1 MAKPSIL
8 VEKPSDALKRILGE
22 RVSVEFLQLYPEM
35 VDAMAE
41 GEPAPTW
48 NDLITRKIV
57 AAAADP
63 KKTNQ
68 WAIEMILERVEGRA
82 VQGEPASDG
91 GRAIEE
97 RLDDI
102 TQRHLN
108 DLAAQFVESGGLAS
122 SAASGEPAAAA
133 DGPASKL
140 MGLPGNRAG
149 GSQAT

>member
-1 MAKPSIL
+1 MSRTSPLK
-8 VEKPSDALKRILGE
+8 EKPSDAIKRILGE
-22 RVSVEFLQLYPEM
+22 RVSVEFLQLYPDM
-35 VDAMAE
+35 VDAMAD

-48 NDLITRKIV
+48 NDLITRKVV

-63 KKTNQ
+63 KKVNQ
-68 WAIEMILERVEGRA
+68 WAIEMIFERVEGRA
-82 VQGEPASDG
+82 VQAEPASDG

-108 DLAAQFVESGGLAS
+108 DLAAQFVEAGGLAARPAS
-122 SAASGEPAAAA
+122 SKPEAAT

-140 MGLPGNRAG
+140 MGLPGHRSG